1 MASAKKD
8 QKIEANRKKTYNG
21 QSTRTKYGTPGP
33 YGGNKKYK
41 KRYKGQ
47 GR

>member
-8 QKIEANRKKTYNG
+8 QKIEAIKKKTYNG
-21 QSTRTKYGTPGP
+21 QSASTKYGTPGP

>member
-8 QKIEANRKKTYNG
+8 RKVVTNKKKTYNG
-21 QSTRTKYGTPGP
+21 QSARTKYGSPGP
-33 YGGNKKYK
+33 NGGNKKYK